1 MMLHIVLSIAK
12 RGRQNIPTNSQC
24 SVIYFSYSCALKCF
38 GEKKKK
44 GEEPTTL
51 NRGIIK
57 NLCAFERHEDLH
69 ACM

>member
-1 MMLHIVLSIAK
+1 MYDVTHNIEDSKKGKAK
-12 RGRQNIPTNSQC
+12 YSNEL